1 MVVGSISPIVG
12 RYMNDLFK
20 RQVYA
25 SIMEILSDN
34 KYFYKSIVG
43 DSYSHLT
50 EAGEQEV
57 IKLVNF
63 VGPRMLRV
71 LEQELDDRA
80 REMVAKALKE

>member
-1 MVVGSISPIVG
+1 
-12 RYMNDLFK
+12 MNDLFK

>member
-1 MVVGSISPIVG
+1 MVVGLISRIVG